1 MTQTWAL
8 LLDAYR
14 ELHSKRL
21 FWISMSLSLLVVAS
35 FGCVGITS
43 SGVSILFWDI
53 PIAFFNSRVMSA
65 ATFYKLLFANLGIK
79 FWLSWI
85 GMILAVIS
93 TSGMF
98 PDFVANGSID
108 LMLSKPISRWRLFL
122 TKYAVGLLFV
132 TLQVT
137 VFSVA
142 SMLVIG
148 IRGGAWEPR
157 LLLAVPLVSAMFSF
171 LFCVCALFGVVTR
184 STLWSLLFT
193 LLFWLGL
200 FGLHATD
207 QVFIQ
212 LREHSAARQEQL
224 ELRIAKAERGTAT
237 ALDRQSPAPSDDDAK
252 TTDAPGKSPPA
263 RGSYSQ
269 AQLDEANP
277 VLAMLRTR
285 LVTEQ
290 SDLVTW
296 TRWTTILSATRLALP
311 KTTETVNLLET
322 VLIKPGDI
330 ERFKAPD
337 EDEGV
342 GLGREDDVKVS
353 RLEMRKRIEK
363 LARSQPLSWIL
374 GTSFG
379 FEAIVLGI
387 AAWFF
392 QRRDF

>member
-1 MTQTWAL
+1 MTQTLAL

-14 ELHSKRL
+14 ELHSKKL
-21 FWISMSLSLLVVAS
+21 FWITLGLSLLVVVS
-35 FGCVGITS
+35 FGCVGITPT
-43 SGVSILFWDI
+43 GVSILFWDI
-53 PIAFFNSRVMSA
+53 PLEFFNSRVMSA
-65 ATFYKLLFANLGIK
+65 ATFYKLLFSNLGIK

-85 GMILAVIS
+85 GMILAIIS

-122 TKYAVGLLFV
+122 TKYLVGLLFV

-200 FGLHATD
+200 FGLHATH

-224 ELRIAKAERGTAT
+224 ELRISKAERGTT
-237 ALDRQSPAPSDDDAK
+237 TQLNLQKSDASSNED
-252 TTDAPGKSPPA
+252 G
-263 RGSYSQ
+263 
-269 AQLDEANP
+269 AN
-277 VLAMLRTR
+277 
-285 LVTEQ
+285 
-290 SDLVTW
+290 
-296 TRWTTILSATRLALP
+296 
-311 KTTETVNLLET
+311 
-322 VLIKPGDI
+322 
-330 ERFKAPD
+330 
-337 EDEGV
+337 
-342 GLGREDDVKVS
+342 
-353 RLEMRKRIEK
+353 
-363 LARSQPLSWIL
+363 QP
-374 GTSFG
+374 
-379 FEAIVLGI
+379 
-387 AAWFF
+387 
-392 QRRDF
+392 

>member
-1 MTQTWAL
+1 MTQTSAL
-8 LLDAYR
+8 LTDAYR
-14 ELHSKRL
+14 ELHSKKL
-21 FWISMSLSLLVVAS
+21 FWVSMSLSLVVVAS
-35 FGCVGITS
+35 FGCVGITPT
-43 SGVSILFWDI
+43 GVSILFWDI
-53 PIAFFNSRVMSA
+53 PLEFFNSRVMSA

-85 GMILAVIS
+85 GMILAIIS

-171 LFCVCALFGVVTR
+171 LFCACALFGVVTR

-200 FGLHATD
+200 FGLHATH

-212 LREHSAARQEQL
+212 LREHSAARQEQI
-224 ELRIAKAERGTAT
+224 ELRIAKAERGTSTQLDLQKAGT
-237 ALDRQSPAPSDDDAK
+237 AGTQADAPPGTAPA
-252 TTDAPGKSPPA
+252 APGKYAPS
-263 RGSYSQ
+263 
-269 AQLDEANP
+269 QLDEANP

-285 LVTEQ
+285 LETEK
-290 SDLVTW
+290 SDIKTW
-296 TRWTTILSATRLALP
+296 TRWTTILGGTRLLLP
-311 KTTETVNLLET
+311 KTTETVDLLEK

-330 ERFKAPD
+330 DRFKAPN

-353 RLEMRKRIEK
+353 RFEMRRRLEKIE
-363 LARSQPLSWIL
+363 RSQPLSWIL

-387 AAWFF
+387 AAWIF